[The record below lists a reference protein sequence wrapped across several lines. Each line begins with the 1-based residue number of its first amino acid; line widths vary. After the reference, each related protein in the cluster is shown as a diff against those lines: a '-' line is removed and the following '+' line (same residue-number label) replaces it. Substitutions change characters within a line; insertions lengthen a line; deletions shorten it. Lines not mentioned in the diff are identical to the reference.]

1 MSYKTILVH
10 LNQEP
15 RARALVAAGIELAAK
30 FEAHLIGLYV
40 FPAFRVTPPIP
51 LPIGGDL
58 AGQIKGAIKREADL
72 VKAVFDEMTRHQPFV
87 SEWRAITDDRREPS
101 AVVVSHALAADI
113 VVASQR
119 DPAWQFSDILDFP
132 DRLALGAGR
141 PVLVIPNFGT
151 HKVIP
156 RNVTVAWTN
165 RRESARAV
173 ADALPL
179 LKLAD
184 NVHLLTAADGRPDDG
199 GALPDTE
206 IAAALARHGVKVQA
220 SRPNVTE
227 YTVGEEIR
235 VRAID
240 LNADLLVMGC
250 YGHSRL
256 REYALGGVTRH
267 MMREMTIPILFSH

>member
-10 LNQEP
+10 LNHEP
-15 RARALVAAGIELAAK
+15 RSRALVSAGIELATK

-40 FPAFRVTPPIP
+40 FPAFRMTPPVP
-51 LPIGGDL
+51 LPFSGDL
-58 AGQIKGAIKREADL
+58 AGQIKGAIQHEADL
-72 VKAVFDEMTRHQPFV
+72 VKGVFDEMTRHQPFV
-87 SEWRAITDDRREPS
+87 SEWRAITDDPREPS
-101 AVVVSHALAADI
+101 SVVLGHAHAADLVI
-113 VVASQR
+113 ASQR

-156 RNVTVAWTN
+156 GNVVVAWAN
-165 RRESARAV
+165 RREAARAV

-179 LKLAD
+179 LKVAGQ
-184 NVHLLTAADGRPDDG
+184 VHLLTAAEGPPDENG
-199 GALPDTE
+199 TLPDTE

-220 SRPNVTE
+220 SRPNVSE

-267 MMREMTIPILFSH
+267 MLREMTIPILFSH